1 MKSKIWV
8 LTIALVLSAL
18 TGWASNKV
26 SPGKIQ
32 PPQQR
37 TEARI
42 DVAFCLDTTGSMS
55 GLIEGAKQKIWT
67 IVNTVAAAK
76 PKPVLR
82 IALVAYR
89 DQGDDYV
96 TRVIPFTSDLEAMYT
111 QLRAFS
117 AGGGGDEPEHV
128 NRALQEAVGQL
139 QWSKTPGALKVL
151 YLVGDAPPHL
161 DYRDGY
167 DYRKAS
173 RQAAGS
179 GIIIN
184 TIQCGQTSSTG
195 EIWKEIA
202 RLAEGKYAAI
212 DQSGGM
218 IAINSP
224 YDREL
229 TRLSSELNKTYVA
242 YGDSGAAAQKAQET
256 NDFAAASLGATTSAE
271 RAVSKSSGL
280 YKNESWDLV
289 DAVNTKT
296 VALDK
301 MKPADMPAELRGKPV
316 AQQRAYLEEQGKK
329 RSRLQQQ
336 IQTLSAKRDGYVA
349 EESKKLG
356 KKSKDAFD
364 AQVLQTLQD
373 QGKEKG
379 IQFQK

>member
-1 MKSKIWV
+1 MKSKIWILSMV
-8 LTIALVLSAL
+8 LALSAL
-18 TGWASNKV
+18 TGLASNTV
-26 SPGKIQ
+26 SPRQIQ
-32 PPQQR
+32 PLQQK
-37 TEARI
+37 TEAQI

-89 DQGDDYV
+89 DQGDEYV

-128 NRALQEAVGQL
+128 NRALQETVSRL
-139 QWSKTPGALKVL
+139 QWSKAPGALKVL

-161 DYRDGY
+161 DYSDGY

-173 RQAAGS
+173 REAAGS

-184 TIQCGQTSSTG
+184 TIQCGQTSSTSN
-195 EIWKEIA
+195 IWKEIA

-212 DQSGGM
+212 DQTGGM

-242 YGDSGAAAQKAQET
+242 YGDSGASAQEEQKR
-256 NDFAAASLGATTSAE
+256 NDTAAASLGTTTSAE

-296 VALDK
+296 VSLDK

-316 AQQRAYLEEQGKK
+316 AEQRAYLEKQGTE
-329 RSRLQQQ
+329 RGRLQQQ
-336 IQTLSAKRDGYVA
+336 IQTLSAKRDAYVA
-349 EESKKLG
+349 EENKKLG
-356 KKSKDAFD
+356 AKSKDAFD

>member
-1 MKSKIWV
+1 MKSKIWILTMV
-8 LTIALVLSAL
+8 LALSTL
-18 TGWASNKV
+18 TGLASNKMTPRAIPL
-26 SPGKIQ
+26 S
-32 PPQQR
+32 QQKS
-37 TEARI
+37 ESRI

-67 IVNTVAAAK
+67 IVNTVATAK

-82 IALVAYR
+82 IAVVAYR
-89 DQGDDYV
+89 DQGDEYV
-96 TRVIPFTSDLEAMYT
+96 TRVIPFTSDLEVMYT
-111 QLRAFS
+111 QLRALT

-128 NRALQEAVGQL
+128 NRALQEAVSQL
-139 QWSKTPGALKVL
+139 QWSKAPGALKIL

-184 TIQCGQTSSTG
+184 TIQCGQTSSTS

-212 DQSGGM
+212 DQTGGM

-242 YGDSGAAAQKAQET
+242 YGDSGAAAQKEQER
-256 NDFAAASLGATTSAE
+256 NDTAAASMGVTTSAE
-271 RAVSKSSGL
+271 RAASKSSGL

-289 DAVNTKT
+289 DAINTKT
-296 VALDK
+296 VALNQ
-301 MKPADMPAELRGKPV
+301 MKPADMPAELRGKPI
-316 AQQRAYLEEQGKK
+316 AEQRAYLEKQGKE
-329 RSRLQQQ
+329 RARLQQQ
-336 IQTLSAKRDGYVA
+336 IQTLSAKRDAYVA
-349 EESKKLG
+349 DENKKLG
-356 KKSKDAFD
+356 AKSKDAFD
-364 AQVLQTLQD
+364 AQVLLTLQD
-373 QGKEKG
+373 QGKKKG
-379 IQFQK
+379 IQLQK